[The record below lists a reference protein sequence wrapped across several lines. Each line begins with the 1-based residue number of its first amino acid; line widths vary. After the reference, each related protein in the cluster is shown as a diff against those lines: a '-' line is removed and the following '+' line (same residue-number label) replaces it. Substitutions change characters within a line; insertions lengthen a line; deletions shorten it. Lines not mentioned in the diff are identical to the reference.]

1 MKKFLLL
8 LFIKKDFNIILKE
21 GCLMN
26 KESIEQS
33 RKLTRKVVQLLVNLN
48 KDYDIFSIKTDLE
61 NFIENFDIKV
71 YYSNMDGFDNPN
83 SISGYSIVN
92 DSGQPEIVIN
102 ANDSKRRQRFTMAHE
117 FGHIIMHWDWLNNK
131 NGLNK
136 DNTEILFRSNNY
148 NNNLNDLK
156 EFQANEFAAELL
168 LPHNHLKEGL
178 SDLDLLKENPLAMEK
193 MKKMVS
199 EAFNVSEPFAYTQ
212 IRKIIDEETE
222 IE

>member
-1 MKKFLLL
+1 
-8 LFIKKDFNIILKE
+8 
-21 GCLMN
+21 MN
-26 KESIEQS
+26 KKAIEQS
-33 RKLTRKVVQLLVNLN
+33 RVLTRKVVELLINL
-48 KDYDIFSIKTDLE
+48 KDNYDIFTIKTDLE
-61 NFIENFDIKV
+61 NFIEHFDIKV

-92 DSGQPEIVIN
+92 DLGQPEIVIN

-117 FGHIIMHWDWLNNK
+117 FGHIIMHWDWLNNR

-136 DNTEILFRSNNY
+136 DNTEILFRSNEY
-148 NNNLNDLK
+148 NNNSDDLK

-178 SDLDLLKENPLAMEK
+178 GNLNLLKENPLAMEK

-199 EAFNVSEPFAYTQ
+199 EAFNVSESFAYTQ
-212 IRKIIDEETE
+212 IRKIIEEETK
-222 IE
+222 IEQ

>member
-1 MKKFLLL
+1 
-8 LFIKKDFNIILKE
+8 
-21 GCLMN
+21 MN
-26 KESIEQS
+26 KEAIEQS
-33 RKLTRKVVQLLVNLN
+33 RVLTRNVVELLVNL
-48 KDYDIFSIKTDLE
+48 KDNYDIFTIKTDLE
-61 NFIENFDIKV
+61 SFIEHFDIKV

-92 DSGQPEIVIN
+92 DLGQPEIVIN

-131 NGLNK
+131 DGLNK
-136 DNTEILFRSNNY
+136 NNTEILFRSNGY
-148 NNNLNDLK
+148 NNDSDDLK

-178 SDLDLLKENPLAMEK
+178 GDLNLLKGNPLAMEK

-199 EAFNVSEPFAYTQ
+199 EAFNVSESFAYTQ
-212 IRKIIDEETE
+212 IRKIIEEETK
-222 IE
+222 IGQ